1 MTPDK
6 QVSPVIRISQGERD
20 ASARAT
26 HLQAAT
32 WKFLVTT
39 NERKYMPSTTN
50 FKRIALVA
58 VAALGLGLLNSA
70 PSQALFSGAAGSQLT
85 VTVVNGTGSLG
96 GSASDTTTAGTVSV
110 TGLALAA
117 TDSYTIEATKKS
129 APSTIALS
137 AAPALKFTLIDT
149 ASATGATLVS
159 GRNDSDTTTMRATGP
174 VGSGVTLVPLSV
186 SDSSTLNKTV
196 DSFTAVSA
204 VADGINT
211 YVNAKWYAF
220 QESATGTRVEG
231 SYVYTLI
238 ITPNSTTANGG
249 AGTPQIVD
257 ITITVAALASS
268 SLVASPTY
276 STLYIGNATT
286 DTADEALSLVSTA
299 SNDASGYLN
308 LTLKNA
314 SNAANA
320 RESVTITTTAGLVGN
335 SDVKGRS
342 VVLKNAAGLN
352 SYGIYPDGA
361 TGTAT
366 ITVSTPSVTFATK
379 TVNFYAAAASKL
391 TATVATPRL
400 ALGSN
405 SDVVRIAATDA
416 AGNPW
421 TGTAYIYASTAADAL
436 IAGSN
441 STPVACGYDANDK
454 RQECPITGNLVGKA
468 KMKIIDASTV
478 ALATAT
484 SNEVEVEV
492 RQSIPA
498 TVKISFDK
506 ATYVPNER
514 ARIYVSAFDSS
525 GVLLPAGTYATLL
538 ASGGI
543 TANAALSFIGSTTTS
558 DSLTSTSH
566 KTLANSSSTTGAT
579 PGAAVYTVY
588 MPAAGGVVTLSA
600 TGGTQLPV
608 AGQVALTASAT
619 VTDSGAAALAAVTAL
634 ATTVASLK
642 TLITTLT
649 NLVLKIQKKVKA

>member
-1 MTPDK
+1 MST
-6 QVSPVIRISQGERD
+6 
-20 ASARAT
+20 
-26 HLQAAT
+26 
-32 WKFLVTT
+32 
-39 NERKYMPSTTN
+39 TTN

-58 VAALGLGLLNSA
+58 VAALGMGLLSSA
-70 PSQALFSGAAGSQLT
+70 PSQATFQGVAGSQLT
-85 VTVVNGTGSLG
+85 ITVVNGTGSLE
-96 GSASDTTTAGTVSV
+96 GSASDSTTAGTVSI
-110 TGLALAA
+110 TGLALAE
-117 TDSYTIEATKKS
+117 TDSYSITSIKKS
-129 APSTIALS
+129 WPALTTS
-137 AAPALKFTLIDT
+137 AATPDLRLTFI
-149 ASATGATLVS
+149 
-159 GRNDSDTTTMRATGP
+159 
-174 VGSGVTLVPLSV
+174 
-186 SDSSTLNKTV
+186 DSSTSTGRVFGTLFKDTGTALNTTDDSATTV
-196 DSFTAVSA
+196 VAVETITAASQY
-204 VADGINT
+204 INT
-211 YVNAKWYAF
+211 KWYAF
-220 QESATGTRVEG
+220 QESLTSTDRIAGT
-231 SYVYTLI
+231 YVYTILVK
-238 ITPNSTTANGG
+238 PFDSGV
-249 AGTPQIVD
+249 AGTIQTHDIS
-257 ITITVAALASS
+257 ITIAEVATA

-299 SNDASGYLN
+299 SNTASGYLN

-314 SNAANA
+314 SNVAVAQ
-320 RESVTITTTAGLVGN
+320 ESVTITTTAGLVGN
-335 SDVKGRS
+335 SDIKGRS
-342 VVLKNAAGLN
+342 VVLKNAASLN
-352 SYGIYPDGA
+352 SYEIYPDGA

-421 TGTAYIYASTAADAL
+421 TGSAYIYASTAADAL

-441 STPVACGYDANDK
+441 STPVACGYDAGDK

-543 TANAALSFIGSTTTS
+543 SANAALSFTGSTTTS

-566 KTLANSSSTTGAT
+566 KTLGNSSSTTGAT

-600 TGGTQLPV
+600 TGGTQLPA